1 MPEHLANLPGIGEP
15 LTVGDVESLRVR
27 NMLENL
33 NAIVAVQVGRSNNAN
48 AMGERERDAE
58 NPTMV
63 RRSDTR

>member
-1 MPEHLANLPGIGEP
+1 
-15 LTVGDVESLRVR
+15 
-27 NMLENL
+27 MLENP
-33 NAIVAVQVGRSNNAN
+33 NAIVVMQVGMSNDAN